1 MVKKIIAAVVLITL
15 LIIAIN
21 QVMDKKAAPE
31 KKPTETAAT
40 SNSEGLKE
48 GSKAPEKKLNE
59 TTATSKSEAIK
70 EGSKA
75 PDFELKTLTGETVKL
90 SSLKGKK
97 IMLNFWATWC
107 PPCKAEMPD
116 LEKLY
121 KQKDEDLVIL
131 AVNIDPQLD
140 VKGFA
145 DEYGITF
152 PILLDDD
159 DSVNEA
165 YQILSIPTTY
175 FIDREGNIQTKFI
188 GGMNLDKMKQ
198 FTDEIK

>member
-1 MVKKIIAAVVLITL
+1 MVKKIIAAVVLISL

-31 KKPTETAAT
+31 KKSTETVTT
-40 SNSEGLKE
+40 SNSEGL
-48 GSKAPEKKLNE
+48 
-59 TTATSKSEAIK
+59 K

-97 IMLNFWATWC
+97 VMLNFWATWC

-175 FIDREGNIQTKFI
+175 FIDRKGNIQTKFI

-198 FTDEIK
+198 FTEALK